1 MYYSES
7 RKAYTRIDMIWV
19 SKSMLSLTKKV
30 DILPRILLDHNPVLW
45 VLRGK
50 RRTYKWKLNDLLDKR
65 KTLEYIQNEINN
77 FFELNWNKETR
88 NSIVWDAFKVYIQG
102 ILVALNSKEKKTRDK
117 TLKELQDKIKEKI

>member
-30 DILPRILLDHNPVLW
+30 DILPRILLDHNPVVW

-88 NSIVWDAFKVYIQG
+88 NSIVWDAFKAYIQG